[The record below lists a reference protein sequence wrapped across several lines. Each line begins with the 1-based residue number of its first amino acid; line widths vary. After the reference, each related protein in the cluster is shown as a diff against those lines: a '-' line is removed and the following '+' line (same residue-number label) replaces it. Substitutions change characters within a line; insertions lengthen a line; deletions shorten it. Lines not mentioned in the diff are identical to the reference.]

1 MAVRHEFHGQD
12 ARDTEFLRFPSHFH
26 VLAAGSGSACSRGVL
41 PAPVAIIDLRPM
53 YVVFVGTQRIG
64 FWDKHR
70 CVGTRSIPPTL
81 AVAFADPFKKDALH
95 T

>member
-1 MAVRHEFHGQD
+1 
-12 ARDTEFLRFPSHFH
+12 
-26 VLAAGSGSACSRGVL
+26 
-41 PAPVAIIDLRPM
+41 M